1 MIAAQPNPATR
12 RARPLSCQDGLAP
25 AWIML
30 SVLVA
35 GCDGGGRAPPVP
47 LPAAEVVF
55 SAKRGADYQLFSIG
69 LAGSAPVPLT
79 DGPGQH
85 LHPSVSPDG
94 HQVAYTCESEGL
106 RAICLLDRRSSSSA
120 ALGLAPLLASTPSF
134 SPDGSAIVFEGQG
147 ATDAQPDVYLV
158 DLDRPLAPRRLT
170 ADEGRDGGP
179 VFAPD
184 GEHIYFVSNRSGSFE
199 IWRMTRSGAQQAPV
213 TQGAAIIGRPAPTPD
228 GQALAYARSL
238 PGDASSE
245 VVRLSLASAAS
256 EVLVE
261 ADASEPAFSADGRW
275 LAFTTRRYGDP
286 ELALLEL
293 GTGGVPQRMTTDPFV
308 EGASCFSPA
317 PPPRDGSR

>member
-1 MIAAQPNPATR
+1 M
-12 RARPLSCQDGLAP
+12 SCQDGPAP

-30 SVLVA
+30 AVLAA
-35 GCDGGGRAPPVP
+35 GCDGGGRAAPVP
-47 LPAAEVVF
+47 LPAAELVF

-106 RAICLLDRRSSSSA
+106 RAICLLDRRSSSST

-134 SPDGSAIVFEGQG
+134 SPDGTALVFEGQG
-147 ATDAQPDVYLV
+147 AIDAQPDVYLV
-158 DLDRPLAPRRLT
+158 DLDRALAPRRLT

-184 GEHIYFVSNRSGSFE
+184 GKHIYFVSNRSGSFE
-199 IWRMTRSGAQQAPV
+199 IWRMTRDGAQQAPV
-213 TQGAAIIGRPAPTPD
+213 TQGAAIIGRPAPTAD

-245 VVRLSLASAAS
+245 IVRLTLGSRAI

-261 ADASEPAFSADGRW
+261 ADASEPALSADGRW
-275 LAFTTRRYGDP
+275 LAFATRRYGDP
-286 ELALLEL
+286 DLALVEL
-293 GTGGVPQRMTTDPFV
+293 GTGGAAQRLTSDPNL
-308 EGASCFSPA
+308 EGAPCFSPA
-317 PPPRDGSR
+317 QPPRDASR